1 MGKLN
6 FRGYFILQFYPTRK
20 MCRNLMHAMFYSIV
34 INYRKLKAVNLIIRS
49 CSYCSYCML
58 EWVYTFGL
66 VYLHLYLQTSWRYIN
81 SVLLL
86 LFISPESVALDK
98 VFW

>member
-34 INYRKLKAVNLIIRS
+34 INYRKLKAVNLIIRAALIAVTVCWNEFIHLGS
-49 CSYCSYCML
+49 FICTS
-58 EWVYTFGL
+58 VFR
-66 VYLHLYLQTSWRYIN
+66 LHGAI
-81 SVLLL
+81 
-86 LFISPESVALDK
+86 
-98 VFW
+98 